1 MINYFLM
8 KNKIL
13 VTGGS
18 GLVGNYLKLI
28 LPDAIY
34 VSSKDYDL
42 TNEQEV
48 IKLFGDYKPNVVIHL
63 AAKVG
68 GIVDNINNPALYLD
82 ENVLMNTLM
91 VKYSKL
97 SNVKRFLGI
106 LSTCIY
112 PDTSQVYP
120 LMETDLHLGPPTI
133 TNFSYGYS
141 KRLMAVQIDSYNS
154 QFGTKYN
161 YIIPCNLYG
170 ENDKDDVEKSHFVTA
185 LIKKIFEAKQKNEKK
200 ITLFGDGT
208 PIRQFMHAYDFAN
221 IIKKIIDEDIVDNFN
236 VATDET
242 YTIKE
247 ITKIAL
253 DSCDAND
260 LIVEWDINKPNG
272 QFRKDVSINKMKS
285 IIKDYKFIL
294 LKDGIKQIYK
304 SYYDKISK

>member
-1 MINYFLM
+1 
-8 KNKIL
+8 
-13 VTGGS
+13 
-18 GLVGNYLKLI
+18 
-28 LPDAIY
+28 
-34 VSSKDYDL
+34 
-42 TNEQEV
+42 
-48 IKLFGDYKPNVVIHL
+48 
-63 AAKVG
+63 
-68 GIVDNINNPALYLD
+68 
-82 ENVLMNTLM
+82 
-91 VKYSKL
+91 
-97 SNVKRFLGI
+97 
-106 LSTCIY
+106 
-112 PDTSQVYP
+112 
-120 LMETDLHLGPPTI
+120 METDLHLGPPTI

-154 QFGTKYN
+154 QYGTKYN

-170 ENDKDDVEKSHFVTA
+170 ENDKDDIEKSHFVTA

-260 LIVEWDINKPNG
+260 LIVEWDINKPNLY
-272 QFRKDVSINKMKS
+272 STICY
-285 IIKDYKFIL
+285 IP
-294 LKDGIKQIYK
+294 
-304 SYYDKISK
+304 